1 MRPLFGSQKWVMAV
15 PGLVAVL
22 VVWWLAA
29 PIRGS
34 LAARIE
40 VAKGH
45 FRLLTYG
52 LPVSWLR
59 EYAALLR
66 ERYGVEVHAVA
77 GCVVSQA
84 LISYVDSY
92 DRVSTVAANRKFGRD
107 VFKECEEEVQKK
119 WGRAKAMPEK
129 AP

>member
-1 MRPLFGSQKWVMAV
+1 
-15 PGLVAVL
+15 
-22 VVWWLAA
+22 
-29 PIRGS
+29 
-34 LAARIE
+34 

-52 LPVSWLR
+52 LPVSWLP